1 MTPTGSRPDLRIYAK
16 MPRKT
21 CRVNKDITV
30 KIYIVVNLVLL
41 GLLALY
47 AVHLFNSLVAR
58 RNEIKNAFAQV
69 EVQLKRRYD
78 LIPNLVAVAKG
89 YLVHERE
96 TLEAVISA
104 RNAAVVGLAAAQAKP
119 GNAQHIAEL
128 GQADAALSSA
138 VGRLNLTLEAYPEL
152 KASQNMQQL
161 SEELSSTENK
171 VSFARQAFND
181 AVMAYNTLKQ
191 SFPAVLLAA
200 SFGHRDDAVPLKFAD
215 TLAIKSAPTVSL

>member
-1 MTPTGSRPDLRIYAK
+1 M
-16 MPRKT
+16 
-21 CRVNKDITV
+21 

-89 YLVHERE
+89 YLAHERE

>member
-1 MTPTGSRPDLRIYAK
+1 M
-16 MPRKT
+16 
-21 CRVNKDITV
+21 

>member
-1 MTPTGSRPDLRIYAK
+1 M
-16 MPRKT
+16 
-21 CRVNKDITV
+21 

-89 YLVHERE
+89 YLAHERE

-138 VGRLNLTLEAYPEL
+138 VGRLNLTMEAYPEL

>member
-1 MTPTGSRPDLRIYAK
+1 M
-16 MPRKT
+16 
-21 CRVNKDITV
+21 
-30 KIYIVVNLVLL
+30 KIYLIVNLVLL
-41 GLLALY
+41 ALLGLY
-47 AVHLFNSLVAR
+47 AVSLFNKLVAR

-78 LIPNLVAVAKG
+78 LIPNLVSIAKG
-89 YLVHERE
+89 YLAHERE
-96 TLEAVISA
+96 TLEAVIAA
-104 RNAAVVGLAAAQAKP
+104 RNAAVAGLEAALAKP
-119 GNAQHIAEL
+119 GNAQHIAQL
-128 GQADAALSSA
+128 GLADSALSSA

-191 SFPAVLLAA
+191 RFPAVLLAA
-200 SFGHRDDAVPLKFAD
+200 SFGHREDAIPLQFAD
-215 TLAIKSAPTVSL
+215 TLAIKTAPNVSF

>member
-1 MTPTGSRPDLRIYAK
+1 MVLLA
-16 MPRKT
+16 
-21 CRVNKDITV
+21 
-30 KIYIVVNLVLL
+30 LL
-41 GLLALY
+41 GLY
-47 AVHLFNSLVAR
+47 AVNLFNKLVAR

-78 LIPNLVAVAKG
+78 LIPNLVSIAKG
-89 YLVHERE
+89 YLAHERE
-96 TLEAVISA
+96 TLEAVIAA
-104 RNAAVVGLAAAQAKP
+104 RNAAVAGLEAAQAKP
-119 GNAQHIAEL
+119 GSAQNIAQL
-128 GQADAALSSA
+128 GRADSALSSA

-200 SFGHRDDAVPLKFAD
+200 SFGHREDAVPLKFAD
-215 TLAIKSAPTVSL
+215 TLAIKTAPNVSF